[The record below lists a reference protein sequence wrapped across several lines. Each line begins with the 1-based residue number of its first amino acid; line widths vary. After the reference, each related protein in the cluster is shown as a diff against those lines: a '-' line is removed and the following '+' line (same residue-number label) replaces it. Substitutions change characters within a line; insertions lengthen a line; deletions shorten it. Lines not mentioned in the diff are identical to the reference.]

1 MVRVAVVDR
10 DLCRPSKCSLEC
22 IRFCP
27 LNRRRKIAIEL
38 HETRKYV
45 VIHEETCIGCG
56 ICIKKC
62 PYNAITII
70 NLPDELEKKTVH
82 RYGKNAFKL
91 YGLPIPIKG
100 KILGVIGK
108 NGSGKTT
115 TLRILAGEIKPNL
128 GNYEKEPNWDE
139 VIKFFRGTELQNYFK
154 QLAEG
159 KLKVAHK
166 IQYVELVPRYIK
178 GTVGE
183 LLQRADDRGI
193 AKEIAEEIGLTKIWD
208 RKINVISGGELQKLL
223 IAATLSKEAD
233 VYLFDEPSSYLDVRE
248 RIRAAKLIRNYLKN
262 SKYVIV
268 VEHDLAVLDYLSDLV
283 SVVYGEPGAY
293 GIVSKPYSTRNG
305 INYFLEGF
313 LPAENMRIRSE
324 AIKFHAYSI
333 ETLIKTETKE
343 RILTWSKLMKKLG
356 DFKLMVE
363 PGEAYK
369 GEVVGLLGPNGIGKT
384 TFVRIL
390 AGEIKTDEGDIST
403 NTTNRKLKISYKPQ
417 YVSPK
422 MFDGTVRKVL
432 MNANHNALNPTNW
445 LYSEVIRKLRLN
457 KLLDQKVSDL
467 SGGELQKLAI
477 AFCIIRNADIY
488 LLDEPSAYLD
498 VEERLTVAKVLKR
511 IVEEKRVLAF
521 VVEHDVSIQDFIS
534 DRIMVFRGEPGIKGI
549 ASPPLQLRN
558 AMNLFLKEL
567 GITFR
572 RDPQTG
578 RPRVNKEGSYLDRYQ
593 KTIGE
598 YYYIPV
604 GKEEEKE
611 EG

>member
-1 MVRVAVVDR
+1 MARVAVVDR
-10 DLCRPSKCSLEC
+10 DLCKPTKCNLEC

-45 VIHEETCIGCG
+45 VIHEEVCIGCG

-91 YGLPIPIKG
+91 YGLPIPVKG
-100 KILGVIGK
+100 KILGIIGK

-115 TLRILAGEIKPNL
+115 TLRILAGELKPNL
-128 GNYEKEPNWDE
+128 GDYTQEPSWDD
-139 VIKFFRGTELQNYFK
+139 IIRFFRGTELQSYFK
-154 QLAEG
+154 LIAE
-159 KLKVAHK
+159 KRLRVAHK
-166 IQYVELVPRYIK
+166 IQYVELVPRYVK
-178 GTVGE
+178 GTVGD
-183 LLQRADDRGI
+183 LLLRADDRGI
-193 AKEIAEEIGLTKIWD
+193 AKEIAEEMGLTKIWN

-223 IAATLSKEAD
+223 IAATISKDVD

-248 RIRAAKLIRNYLKN
+248 RIRAAKLIREYIKRN
-262 SKYVIV
+262 KYVIV

-283 SVVYGEPGAY
+283 SIVYGEPGVY

-313 LPAENMRIRSE
+313 LPAENMRIRTE
-324 AIKFHAYSI
+324 PIKFHAYSI
-333 ETLIKTETKE
+333 EVQRKDKTSTQV
-343 RILTWSKLMKKLG
+343 LTWTRITKKLG
-356 DFKLMVE
+356 KFQLTVE
-363 PGEAYK
+363 PGSAYQ
-369 GEVVGLLGPNGIGKT
+369 GEVIGLLGPNGIGKT
-384 TFVRIL
+384 TFVKIL
-390 AGEIKTDEGDIST
+390 AGEIEADEGEIITSNDG
-403 NTTNRKLKISYKPQ
+403 KKKINYKPQ

-432 MNANHNALNPTNW
+432 KDANPDALNPASW
-445 LYSEVIRKLRLN
+445 LYSEVIKKLRLN
-457 KLLDQKVSDL
+457 KLLDQNAQDL

-477 AFCIIRNADIY
+477 ATCIIRNADIY

-511 IVEEKRVLAF
+511 IIEEKEALAF
-521 VVEHDVSIQDFIS
+521 VVEHDVSIQDYIS
-534 DRIMVFRGEPGIKGI
+534 DRIMVFRGESGIKGE
-549 ASPPLQLRN
+549 ATPPLQLRK
-558 AMNLFLKEL
+558 AMNLFLKDL

-598 YYYIPV
+598 YYYIPT
-604 GKEEEKE
+604 GKEEEE
-611 EG
+611 

>member
-1 MVRVAVVDR
+1 MVRIAVVDR
-10 DLCRPSKCSLEC
+10 DLCKPSKCNLEC

-27 LNRRRKIAIEL
+27 LNRRKKIAIEL

-91 YGLPIPIKG
+91 YGLPIPVRG
-100 KILGVIGK
+100 KILGIIGK

-115 TLRILAGEIKPNL
+115 TLRILAGELKPNL
-128 GNYEKEPNWDE
+128 GNYGKEPNWDE

-154 QLAEG
+154 QLVEG
-159 KLKVAHK
+159 RLKVAHK

-193 AKEIAEEIGLTKIWD
+193 AKEIAEEMSLTKIWD

-233 VYLFDEPSSYLDVRE
+233 VYLFDEPSSYLDIRE

-262 SKYVIV
+262 NKYVIV

-333 ETLIKTETKE
+333 ETSIKTETKE
-343 RILTWSKLMKKLG
+343 RILTWSKLIKELG
-356 DFKLMVE
+356 EFKLMVE

-403 NTTNRKLKISYKPQ
+403 SIVNRKLKISYKPQ

-432 MNANHNALNPTNW
+432 MNANSNALNPTSW

-457 KLLDQKVSDL
+457 KLLDQKASDL

-477 AFCIIRNADIY
+477 ASCIIRDADIY

-558 AMNLFLKEL
+558 AMNMFLKDL

-611 EG
+611 ES